1 MQNIEIERK
10 FLLKSLPTI
19 KSKETIEIQQWYRKN
34 SKGIWERARACYSDK
49 KGFYF
54 IHTIKTNISNISSIE
69 DENEITSF
77 EFNKFVTKCKNSKEP
92 RYISKDRIIYTH
104 PDDGLKWEV
113 DVFNN
118 GHHLLVAEIEIPTED
133 YDLVIPEFISD
144 KLLLEVTEFK
154 QFSNRNLSNIW
165 KNKTILIR

>member
-19 KSKETIEIQQWYRKN
+19 KPKEKIEIQQWYRKN

-54 IHTIKTNISNISSIE
+54 IHTVKTNISNITNIE
-69 DENEITSF
+69 DENIMTSS
-77 EFNKFVTKCKNSKEP
+77 EFNKFVTKCKKSNES
-92 RYISKDRIIYTH
+92 RYISKDRLIYNH
-104 PDDGLKWEV
+104 PLDKLKWEV

-118 GHHLLVAEIEIPTED
+118 GHHLIVAEIEIPSED
-133 YDLVIPEFISD
+133 YNLLIPEFIHD
-144 KLLLEVTEFK
+144 KFLLEVTDLK
-154 QFSNRNLSNIW
+154 QFNNKNLSNVW
-165 KNKTILIR
+165 KK

>member
-19 KSKETIEIQQWYRKN
+19 KPKEKIEIQQWYRKN

-54 IHTIKTNISNISSIE
+54 IHTVKTNISNISNIE
-69 DENEITSF
+69 DENIMTSS
-77 EFNKFVTKCKNSKEP
+77 EFNKFVTKCKKSNES
-92 RYISKDRIIYTH
+92 RYISKDRLVYNH
-104 PDDGLKWEV
+104 PFDKLKWEV

-118 GHHLLVAEIEIPTED
+118 GHHLIVAEIEIPSED
-133 YDLVIPEFISD
+133 YNLLIPEFIHD
-144 KLLLEVTEFK
+144 KFLLEVTGLK
-154 QFSNRNLSNIW
+154 QFSNKNLSNVW
-165 KNKTILIR
+165 KK

>member
-19 KSKETIEIQQWYRKN
+19 KPREKIEIQQWYRKN

-54 IHTIKTNISNISSIE
+54 IHTIKTNISNISNME
-69 DENEITSF
+69 DENIMTSS
-77 EFNKFVTKCKNSKEP
+77 EFNKFVIKCKNSKDS

-118 GHHLLVAEIEIPTED
+118 GHHLIVAEIEIPTED
-133 YDLVIPEFISD
+133 YDLVVPEFISD
-144 KLLLEVTEFK
+144 KVLLEVTGLK
-154 QFSNRNLSNIW
+154 QFGNKYLSNIW
-165 KNKTILIR
+165 KK

>member
-19 KSKETIEIQQWYRKN
+19 KPKEKIEIQQWYRKN

-54 IHTIKTNISNISSIE
+54 IHTVKTNISNISNIE
-69 DENEITSF
+69 DENIMTSS
-77 EFNKFVTKCKNSKEP
+77 EFNKFVTKCKKSNES
-92 RYISKDRIIYTH
+92 RYISKDRLIYNH
-104 PDDGLKWEV
+104 PFDKLKWEV

-118 GHHLLVAEIEIPTED
+118 GHHLIVAEIEIPSED
-133 YDLVIPEFISD
+133 YNLLIPEFIHD
-144 KLLLEVTEFK
+144 KFLLEVTGLK
-154 QFSNRNLSNIW
+154 QFSNKNLSNIW
-165 KNKTILIR
+165 KK

>member
-19 KSKETIEIQQWYRKN
+19 KPKEKIEIQQWYRKN

-54 IHTIKTNISNISSIE
+54 IHTVKTNISNISNIE
-69 DENEITSF
+69 DENIMTSS
-77 EFNKFVTKCKNSKEP
+77 EFNKFVTKCKKSNES
-92 RYISKDRIIYTH
+92 RYISKDRLIYNH
-104 PDDGLKWEV
+104 PFDKLKWEV

-118 GHHLLVAEIEIPTED
+118 GHHLIVAEIEIPSED
-133 YDLVIPEFISD
+133 YNLLIPEFIHD
-144 KLLLEVTEFK
+144 KFLLEVTGLK
-154 QFSNRNLSNIW
+154 QFSNKNLSN
-165 KNKTILIR
+165 KFKP

>member
-19 KSKETIEIQQWYRKN
+19 KPKEKIEIQQWYRKN

-54 IHTIKTNISNISSIE
+54 IHTVKTNISNISNIE
-69 DENEITSF
+69 DENIMTSS
-77 EFNKFVTKCKNSKEP
+77 EFNKFVTKCKKSNES
-92 RYISKDRIIYTH
+92 RYISKDRLIYNH
-104 PDDGLKWEV
+104 PFDKLKWEV

-118 GHHLLVAEIEIPTED
+118 GHHLIVAEIEIPSED
-133 YDLVIPEFISD
+133 YNLLIPEFIHD
-144 KLLLEVTEFK
+144 KFLLEVTGLK
-154 QFSNRNLSNIW
+154 QFSNKNLSNVW
-165 KNKTILIR
+165 KK

>member
-1 MQNIEIERK
+1 MQSIEIERK

-19 KSKETIEIQQWYRKN
+19 KPKEKIEIQQWYRKN

-54 IHTIKTNISNISSIE
+54 IHTIKTNISNGVNME
-69 DENEITSF
+69 DENIMSDSD
-77 EFNKFVTKCKNSKEP
+77 FNKFVDKCKKSNDS
-92 RYISKDRIIYTH
+92 RYISKERIIFTH
-104 PDDGLKWEV
+104 TDSLKWEV

-118 GHHLLVAEIEIPTED
+118 GHHLIVAEIEIPTED
-133 YDLVIPEFISD
+133 YDLVIPEFITD
-144 KLLLEVTEFK
+144 KLLLEVTGLK

-165 KNKTILIR
+165 KK